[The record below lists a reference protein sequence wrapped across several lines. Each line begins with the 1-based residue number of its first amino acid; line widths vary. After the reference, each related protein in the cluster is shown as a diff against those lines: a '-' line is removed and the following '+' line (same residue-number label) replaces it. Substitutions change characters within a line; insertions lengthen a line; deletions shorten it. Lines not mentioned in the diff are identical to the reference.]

1 MDYQRPETPQHEARG
16 AADSHATQN
25 APRAQEST
33 DAGPEDDRRY
43 SDLSPQQKLN
53 ALLEEQDALID
64 RFYHLGRKTM
74 AELSRTI
81 LQAKREAA
89 ESDAALNRL

>member
-1 MDYQRPETPQHEARG
+1 MESQRPETPLHEARG
-16 AADSHATQN
+16 TADSHAIQN
-25 APRAQEST
+25 AHRAQEST
-33 DAGPEDDRRY
+33 DAGPEDDRGY
-43 SDLSPQQKLN
+43 SNLSPQQRLN

-64 RFYHLGRKTM
+64 RLDHLGRKTM
-74 AELSRTI
+74 AELSRMI